1 MDSAVDLSN
10 TPSLS
15 KQYPEPID
23 MELRHLRY
31 FVAVGEDE
39 HYGRAA
45 QRLRVAQPALSSQIQ
60 DLEREI
66 GVQLFDRLPRGVRL
80 SAAGKVF
87 LEDCRRILKDVNE
100 AAIRAERAA
109 RGIIGTL
116 RVGFTESA
124 SWHGVVPDSL
134 REFRRTHP
142 EVDLQ
147 LSSLISQEQIE
158 AVRSGRLDTAFVYVP
173 TADPQIAE
181 IVVESHHVVLA
192 VPRLHPVSRL
202 KKLRLR
208 DLVETDFVWFPRR
221 HHPAN
226 YDRLLQACSR
236 GGLTNPRI
244 VQQAVD
250 QATMLSL
257 VSCGLG
263 VAFVADATRWRCPE
277 EVVLRKVDDLRLPLT
292 VSCIWRKDNRSP
304 LLARFLE
311 GARQLAG
318 TRKRREIGGPW
329 SGTKALR
336 VAKSLQDAR

>member
-1 MDSAVDLSN
+1 
-10 TPSLS
+10 
-15 KQYPEPID
+15 

-142 EVDLQ
+142 EADLQ
-147 LSSLISQEQIE
+147 LSSLSSMEQIE
-158 AVRSGRLDTAFVYVP
+158 AVRSGGLDTAFVYVP

-181 IVVESHHVVLA
+181 IVVDSHHVVLA
-192 VPRLHPVSRL
+192 IPRLHPVSRL

-208 DLVETDFVWFPRR
+208 DLVEADFVWFPRR
-221 HHPAN
+221 QHPAN

-244 VQQAVD
+244 VQEAVD

-257 VSCGLG
+257 VACGLG
-263 VAFVADATRWRCPE
+263 VAFVTDATRWRCPK
-277 EVVLRKVDDLRLPLT
+277 EVVLRKVDHLRLPLP

-311 GARQLAG
+311 HARQL
-318 TRKRREIGGPW
+318 R
-329 SGTKALR
+329 S
-336 VAKSLQDAR
+336 